1 MIVSDE
7 DLLLQGAHVGGQD
20 VQPVLLVAHLIH
32 VDVHSRH
39 VLVASCQ
46 SWVLTHTYTHIHIP
60 HTHTHHTHTTHTTH
74 IPHTHT
80 THTHHTHTT
89 HKHTPHTQVTAG
101 VSHQCSFTNTGY
113 SISHHTFIH
122 MLQLVFLIT
131 CLLTNTCYSWYFSSH
146 IHLPTHLPTDIGYSQ
161 YFS

>member
-46 SWVLTHTYTHIHIP
+46 SWVLTHTYTHTA

-80 THTHHTHTT
+80 THTHHTHR
-89 HKHTPHTQVTAG
+89 
-101 VSHQCSFTNTGY
+101 
-113 SISHHTFIH
+113 
-122 MLQLVFLIT
+122 LQLVFLINVHLPT
-131 CLLTNTCYSWYFSSH
+131 QVTVFLITHLYICYSWYFSSH
-146 IHLPTHLPTDIGYSQ
+146 VHLPTHVIVGISHHTFTYQHIYQLT
-161 YFS
+161 